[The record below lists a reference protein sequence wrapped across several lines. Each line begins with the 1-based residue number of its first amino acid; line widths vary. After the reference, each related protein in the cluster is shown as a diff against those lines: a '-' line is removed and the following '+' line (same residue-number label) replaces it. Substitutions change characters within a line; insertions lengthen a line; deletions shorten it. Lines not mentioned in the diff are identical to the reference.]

1 MKKKILFVII
11 LITALFFIEPQMIS
25 KANAKEI
32 PVEKITFDIYRE
44 NLLKGETFTLRA
56 TITPTNATNKSI
68 LWSSNNETVAT
79 VDQTGEVTAKGE
91 GTALI
96 SAVTSDGWK
105 VAKCEVVVSRIRPQL
120 NGYTVNETEK
130 IIENFPLGF
139 TKSDFLW
146 ISKSNGTIQIKKNG
160 REIQNSEKMGTGT
173 TVTIDNDVT
182 YTMVILGD
190 VNGDGE
196 LTIVDLAKCK
206 LHTIWKEKLT
216 GCYEKA
222 VDFNG
227 DKVVNI
233 IDLSRLKLKLI
244 GKI

>member
-11 LITALFFIEPQMIS
+11 LITALFFMEPQMIS
-25 KANAKEI
+25 QVNAKEI

-79 VDQTGEVTAKGE
+79 VDQTGKVTAKGE

-130 IIENFPLGF
+130 IEENFPLGF